1 MNQDPGAGLPAFK
14 QHCVFKLHIKSVV
27 AKQRTRERKG
37 PVRVAVPHNH
47 VKYDIILRREQ
58 CMCRRGRAHT
68 HAHTLSLTLDPLH
81 ALLTYNL
88 TLPATR
94 GRRGRGSRRARSAKW
109 GRVPHASNVPH
120 THNAHIHA
128 RRSPLTPHN
137 EHSSREST
145 LHRAHRLFASA
156 TDPPHREST
165 PRARERATCGL
176 LGCCR
181 LPRVAHY
188 MMAHFP
194 FPFLLRCEG
203 LALASSSWRTART

>member
-47 VKYDIILRREQ
+47 VKYDIILRRKQ

-88 TLPATR
+88 TLPQREGGAGAGRVELEAQNGDVCRMPPTYRTRTTHIYTR
-94 GRRGRGSRRARSAKW
+94 GG
-109 GRVPHASNVPH
+109 PH
-120 THNAHIHA
+120 
-128 RRSPLTPHN
+128 
-137 EHSSREST
+137 
-145 LHRAHRLFASA
+145 
-156 TDPPHREST
+156 
-165 PRARERATCGL
+165 
-176 LGCCR
+176 
-181 LPRVAHY
+181 
-188 MMAHFP
+188 
-194 FPFLLRCEG
+194 
-203 LALASSSWRTART
+203 